1 VNGCLKVNF
10 RHTIF
15 IAQTAMST
23 LLPPKAKRVKRE
35 ELQRAREQVAPEL
48 VPEDVP
54 NVVVQLRA
62 SDTGA
67 QLGGELHIP
76 GNATAQQ
83 LDQLVNKLL
92 GTVILR
98 HTLLSLRSDRCRK
111 TTECLIHS
119 HFSRIRQ
126 TPTLR

>member
-1 VNGCLKVNF
+1 
-10 RHTIF
+10 
-15 IAQTAMST
+15 MST
-23 LLPPKAKRVKRE
+23 VLPPKAKRVKRE
-35 ELQRAREQVAPEL
+35 ELQRASEQRPVEF

-54 NVVVQLRA
+54 NVVVHLRA

-92 GTVILR
+92 GTVCFLWCIFYGG
-98 HTLLSLRSDRCRK
+98 HC
-111 TTECLIHS
+111 
-119 HFSRIRQ
+119 
-126 TPTLR
+126 